1 MVVGERGGVWGVG
14 RGGGVEEP
22 SEGSVRVGGALEC
35 RLDAAG
41 GEVADV

>member
-1 MVVGERGGVWGVG
+1 MGPGG
-14 RGGGVEEP
+14 RVEEP

-41 GEVADV
+41 GEVAELLRSFLKEEAQ